1 MIWYSLWEWHQ
12 ASGVALYSR
21 RRYALLRAYLEPNP
35 LPYQRTDSKRRQ
47 HLKFRRQHEATTT
60 DTYVDTVL

>member
-1 MIWYSLWEWHQ
+1 MFGYNLWEWLQ
-12 ASGVALYSR
+12 ANGVALYSR
-21 RRYALLRAYLEPNP
+21 RRYALLRAYLERRP

-47 HLKFRRQHEATTT
+47 HLKFRHQHEATTT